1 MNFVLLTKWDETFIT
16 SKWFGILNCQVMK
29 SGKTWSK
36 EKKSILLL
44 FLIRTRDVLRIRT
57 KRKKIKERDK
67 HLKNVWLWGTWKL
80 QLLETWRSTVDAVIK
95 WKLQKACPLIDTV
108 IHLSPVSITF
118 QTDLWCSKQESSIY
132 GRSLVET
139 RQCYCDFKN
148 WRRDR
153 WWAHHSDFECN
164 IISPSAWFP
173 SHSNSGENG

>member
-1 MNFVLLTKWDETFIT
+1 ME
-16 SKWFGILNCQVMK
+16 Q
-29 SGKTWSK
+29 GK
-36 EKKSILLL
+36 KKYFAS
-44 FLIRTRDVLRIRT
+44 FSNKNKRCFKNQNKKKKN
-57 KRKKIKERDK
+57 KRKRQAF
-67 HLKNVWLWGTWKL
+67 KNVWLWGTWKL

-118 QTDLWCSKQESSIY
+118 QTDLWCSKQKSSIY